1 MAFEH
6 VFSLNLNISLFSTL
20 IRGAS
25 GFFSIKYDIEK

>member
-25 GFFSIKYDIEK
+25 FFSIKYDIEE